1 MSQEWTLI
9 GWLGAVAKAER
20 GFLSLGFAACL
31 AFMAG
36 AIDMPQIVSHRGES
50 QDRPENTMASFRL
63 AFARGVDG
71 VECDVYATTDGVP
84 VIIHDSTTGRTAG
97 SGTNLTVTASS
108 WNDLKDVRVGA
119 FGKWIGTEWEG
130 ETLPKFEDYLALLA
144 SNNTTRCVVELKG
157 NGANNLIANVVA
169 AIQAQ
174 TLATKD
180 RVVFISFGTSL
191 ISAIRQALPDYEA
204 WLLLGSGT
212 YTGADL
218 ISRIQACNAT
228 GVDIVHNAT
237 YTAEDVAAV
246 KAAGYAFA
254 VWTPNSDADALRYA
268 QMGVDAITTDRGGAM
283 KANLAVALTAWDE
296 RYDDSL
302 PAGATYL
309 DVGAY
314 VTNGLV
320 AHFDGIRNAGAA
332 LPHNAFATTWKNLVA
347 GGTTATRTTLSSS
360 VPAHAVVGCW
370 TNGAA
375 YYFGGKEYFAI
386 NDDIVLGKK
395 LTVQVA
401 TDFGPAAQLYKQGDT
416 GVQWPMLFGTA
427 ANDQDDLSLYPN
439 MSSGSGGGTWIYFKV
454 NRGTTRCAKGWDG
467 RYANAIYDGDNARL
481 SVTNGTTPVWQSSTQ
496 NGAISNNTTRFAIG
510 SAGATDGF
518 RTKRM
523 FVGDVYSVRVY
534 DRILTDEEQAWN
546 RWLDERRF
554 RNPDT
559 SINVVVESNVAGA
572 EGVEANGPYLVN
584 GHHTFSAAATT
595 VDGNEWEPTGYKLE
609 VWNAERLTWDVE
621 GEHAGTSFAYTNCA
635 ARAKVRL
642 TWNWRLTNG
651 VKKYDANSY
660 VQAGLVL
667 NFDGIRNA
675 GLDQPHDPSATTW
688 KNLGSGPDATRA
700 TFDSDRSAGAWVAN
714 GYDFNASDCFATDTT
729 VPLVRQATVQVVA
742 DYNESVQIHRWP
754 TFFGPSNINGDRFN
768 IYAYTPYNG
777 TGDGNRGDRLQF
789 NTGSINNKSVGVQPW
804 DGRFGNEIIDYTR
817 SSHSSAAAY
826 SWNNGSYKSDIGM
839 YAYGIGAAYSSAGN
853 RKDRAYVGVLH
864 AMRLYDRV
872 LTVSEMQ
879 RNMEVDWCR
888 FYGTAAHSSETDLVE
903 VRSEVPGIDLE
914 DAGGWLVRGTAAK
927 TFTAPATVTVSNCTY
942 ACAGYRLETWNATKR
957 MWKNPVLMAELCS
970 ANVIGTTG
978 QPNRR
983 ITWLWTLTAGVRAA
997 ADFDVGDYVQQ
1008 GLVAHY
1014 DGIRNRSAVNSH
1026 ALKGMCW
1033 RDISYRDAPMAAAS
1047 NTAYAAWIEKGH
1059 HFTAADESSFRMEED
1074 ISLGTECTIQA
1085 ALDVDCSAQTTSY
1098 PLYFGF
1104 GNGDFSMFTR
1114 GTGTTLE
1121 IKTDG
1126 WVSSSTARLKLSNW
1140 GGKYLTN
1147 IITPSDHY
1155 LFQGTER
1162 VGGAGRARENFTELP
1177 SKKMLIGAATTYSGN
1192 DRKVRCM
1199 TGDYYALR
1207 IYNRALTDAEL
1218 AQNRKVDEIR
1228 YRGNFANY
1236 RNLVVVNEQP
1246 EGASE
1251 TVQGSVADGEYE
1263 LTGAWTFTAAPV
1275 AVGGVKLQPK
1285 YKVETLA
1292 GGEWVKTAADWGNAY
1307 TVTAGNTPIRLT
1319 WQWQRPSGLVLRVQ

>member
-1 MSQEWTLI
+1 MSQKWTLI
-9 GWLGAVAKAER
+9 GWLGAVAKAEC

-31 AFMAG
+31 AFMAS

-283 KANLAVALTAWDE
+283 KANLAAALTAWDE
-296 RYDDSL
+296 IYDPSL
-302 PAGATYL
+302 PDGVTYL

-320 AHFDGIRNAGAA
+320 AHFDGIRNAGAS
-332 LPHNAFATTWKNLVA
+332 LPHDYATRTWKNLVPSA
-347 GGTTATRTTLSSS
+347 PDAVFSGT
-360 VPAHAVVGCW
+360 
-370 TNGAA
+370 
-375 YYFGGKEYFAI
+375 
-386 NDDIVLGKK
+386 
-395 LTVQVA
+395 
-401 TDFGPAAQLYKQGDT
+401 
-416 GVQWPMLFGTA
+416 
-427 ANDQDDLSLYPN
+427 
-439 MSSGSGGGTWIYFKV
+439 GGTW
-454 NRGTTRCAKGWDG
+454 NGAGTGFFFDG
-467 RYANAIYDGDNARL
+467 REAAYINSPGVDLGSMLTIQL
-481 SVTNGTTPVWQSSTQ
+481 VTDVDYTLQHTKDTT
-496 NGAISNNTTRFAIG
+496 G
-510 SAGATDGF
+510 SAGGKGRYPTYFFANSIDLGFYSDNNNSTTSSRINFKHNQNGQWVTASTRPSISVWGGKYVTGIVGNGLSYLIEGTELVNGTACSGNTSIGPVQYSWGGAKSGTDRSIYGTYHAVRLYNRVLSASELKWNRLVDEARF
-518 RTKRM
+518 RTPGSN
-523 FVGDVYSVRVY
+523 V
-534 DRILTDEEQAWN
+534 
-546 RWLDERRF
+546 
-554 RNPDT
+554 
-559 SINVVVESNVAGA
+559 NVVVESNVAGT
-572 EGVEANGPYLVN
+572 EGTEANGLYLVN

-642 TWNWRLTNG
+642 TWNWRLVNG
-651 VKKYDANSY
+651 VKKYDADSY

-675 GLDQPHDPSATTW
+675 GLDQPHDPSATKW
-688 KNLGSGPDATRA
+688 KNVGSGPSATRT
-700 TFDSDRSAGAWVAN
+700 TFDSTRSAGAWAAN

-742 DYNESVQIHRWP
+742 DYNESVQIHKWP
-754 TFFGPSNINGDRFN
+754 SFFGPSNINGDRFN
-768 IYAYTPYNG
+768 IYAYTPHNG

-789 NTGSINNKSVGVQPW
+789 NTANINNKSVGVQPW

-826 SWNNGSYKSDIGM
+826 SWNNGSYKSDIGT

-853 RKDRAYVGVLH
+853 RKDRAYMGVIH
-864 AMRLYDRV
+864 AVRLYDRV
-872 LTVSEMQ
+872 LTVAEMKYN
-879 RNMEVDWCR
+879 REVDWCR

-957 MWKNPVLMAELCS
+957 MWENPVLMAELCS

-978 QPNRR
+978 QPNLR

-1207 IYNRALTDAEL
+1207 IYNRALTDAEI

-1228 YRGNFANY
+1228 YRDNFANY

-1246 EGASE
+1246 AGAGE

-1263 LTGAWTFTAAPV
+1263 LTGTWTFTAAPV

-1292 GGEWVKTAADWGNAY
+1292 GGEWVKTAADWGNAC
-1307 TVTAGNTPIRLT
+1307 TITAGNAPVRLT
-1319 WQWQRPSGLVLRVQ
+1319 WQWQRPSGFVLRVQ